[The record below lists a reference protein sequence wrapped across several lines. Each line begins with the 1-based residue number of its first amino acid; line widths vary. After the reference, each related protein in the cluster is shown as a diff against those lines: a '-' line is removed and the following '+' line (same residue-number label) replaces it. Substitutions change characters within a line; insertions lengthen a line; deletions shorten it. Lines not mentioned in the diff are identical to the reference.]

1 MKNKKKIII
10 IIASIIA
17 VIALVIATIFILNDE
32 NKLTISERNWI
43 NANINTVQNINVV
56 NDANIF
62 GSTGNGVFFDF
73 IEDFAKTYNLEIN
86 PIAFNNGEN
95 PTGLT
100 FRQTNETSE
109 LDTIFYQDHYV
120 LVAKNYEIVKDS
132 SFLTNKEVGI
142 LANNISHVTSY
153 LKNVNNVVYSQFAT
167 RAELLE
173 SLAAEDGISYMIV
186 PLVEYLDT
194 ILEKEYDIIYH
205 FSDISTY
212 YTFRGVEDN
221 TLTSIINKYYN
232 TWSSNLDDY
241 FKDAEFELFT
251 AKLGISQTEIDA
263 MRSVTYDYG
272 FINNSPYEVIIG
284 GNYGGIVAM
293 YLNEFSNFADVEFNF
308 TKYKNFNR
316 FLKAITNGSV
326 DLYYNYYNISNNYKS
341 VENGQIINY
350 DVIAKNDSDL
360 VVKTINSLKGKTV
373 YVAENS
379 LLENYIKTI
388 GNIEIETYSSND
400 KLKSIAKKD
409 AILIIDS
416 NVFDYYE
423 HDELE
428 NYTSRFSDTLNQEYA
443 FKVKNDNA
451 FYKLLNS
458 YVSTLDSE
466 ALGYQ
471 GLYNHYQTIKS
482 GTLLSTI
489 AQYILYIIL
498 FIAILL
504 YVIYRSTKRIKITRK
519 IKKEDK
525 MKFIDQLTS
534 LKNRN
539 YLTENINLW
548 NNNKVYPQTMIVIDL
563 NNVQHIN
570 DTLGYEEGDKQ
581 IKAVANVL
589 IKTQLDNSDIIRTDG
604 NEFLIY
610 LIGYSQKQITN
621 YIHKLNKEFKKLP
634 YEYGAEFG
642 YSMIT
647 DDIKTIE
654 DAMNEAVE
662 EMKKQKSLMN
672 KED

>member
-10 IIASIIA
+10 VIACIIAIIA
-17 VIALVIATIFILNDE
+17 LIGLTIFILRDK

-43 NANINTVQNINVV
+43 DENINTVQNINVV
-56 NDANIF
+56 NNVNIF
-62 GSTGNGVFFDF
+62 GSTGTGVFFDF
-73 IEDFAKTYNLEIN
+73 LDDFAKNYNLEIN
-86 PIAFNNGEN
+86 PIAYANGEN
-95 PTGLT
+95 PSGLT
-100 FRQTNETSE
+100 FRQTNETTD
-109 LDTIFYQDHYV
+109 LDTIFYEDHYV
-120 LVAKNYEIVKDS
+120 LVAKKYEIVNDA
-132 SFLTNKEVGI
+132 SFLNNKEVGI
-142 LANNISHVTSY
+142 LSSNISHVTNY
-153 LKNVNNVVYSQFAT
+153 LKNINNITYRQFAT
-167 RAELLE
+167 RSELIE
-173 SLAAEDGISYMIV
+173 SMTAEDGVSYMIV
-186 PLVEYLDT
+186 PLVEYLDYV
-194 ILEKEYDIIYH
+194 LEKEFNIIYH
-205 FSDISTY
+205 FSDIHSY
-212 YTFRGVEDN
+212 YTFRGEENN
-221 TLTSIINKYYN
+221 TLSSIMNKYYN
-232 TWSSNLDDY
+232 VWEENLNEY

-251 AKLGISQTEIDA
+251 AKLGISGTEVDA
-263 MRSVTYDYG
+263 MQSITYNYG

-293 YLNEFSNFADVEFNF
+293 YLSEFSNFADIEFNF
-308 TKYKNFNR
+308 TKYKNFNS
-316 FLKAITNGSV
+316 FIKAISKGNIDV
-326 DLYYNYYNISNNYKS
+326 YYNYYNMANDYHSILDGQSISFD
-341 VENGQIINY
+341 I
-350 DVIAKNDSDL
+350 IAKNNDNL

-379 LLENYIKTI
+379 LLEKYIKSI
-388 GNIEIETYSSND
+388 GNIEVETYSSND
-400 KLKSIAKKD
+400 KLKKIAKKD
-409 AILIIDS
+409 AIIAIDS

-423 HDELE
+423 HDELK
-428 NYTSRFSDTLNQEYA
+428 NYTSRFSDTLNDEYK

-451 FYKLLNS
+451 FYKLLNN
-458 YVSTLDSE
+458 YVSTLDSAE
-466 ALGYQ
+466 MEYT

-482 GTLLSTI
+482 GTFLSKI
-489 AQYILYIIL
+489 AQYILYII
-498 FIAILL
+498 IIVGILL
-504 YVIYRSTKRIKITRK
+504 YIAYRSTKRIKITKK

-548 NNNKVYPQTMIVIDL
+548 NNNKIYPQTMIVIDL
-563 NNVQHIN
+563 NNVQYIN

-581 IKAVANVL
+581 IKAVANIL
-589 IKTQLDNSDIIRTDG
+589 IKTQLDNSDIMRTDG

-642 YSMIT
+642 YSMIN

-662 EMKKQKSLMN
+662 EMKKQKSIAN